1 VSNSEKG
8 RVHLVARDNGAGLS
22 RDITILREAI
32 AAGGFDLTISALGQG
47 GLRRG
52 ARSARL
58 RARLAWEAFRR
69 SGPLRYD
76 VNLMDERIWP
86 NFRALARSNV
96 LLPHPEWFDISR
108 ISQLEMIDCVFAKTR
123 HAVPIFQAQGR
134 QTIFVGFSS
143 LDRRLADVPR
153 EPTFFHLGGRSVN
166 KGTQPLLDLWLRR
179 ADLPP
184 LTLIQRAP
192 LKRPATLPV
201 NVRLITDYIDDAE
214 LRILQNRHLFH
225 LCPSETEGFGH
236 HLVEGMSCGAVTLAT
251 DAPPMNEMIGPD
263 RGVLVPYARTGTQQL
278 ATTYFVDMDAL
289 GDGVERMLAL
299 DDDERRAMSNAARA
313 WWDDNDSGFRER
325 LACAIETVS
334 AR

>member
-1 VSNSEKG
+1 MSNGEKP
-8 RVHLVARDNGAGLS
+8 RVHLVARNNGAGLS
-22 RDITILREAI
+22 RDITILTEAV
-32 AAGGFDLTISALGQG
+32 AAGGFDVTVSALGQG

-69 SGPLRYD
+69 SGPSRYD

-96 LLPHPEWFDISR
+96 LLPHPEWFDLSWIP
-108 ISQLEMIDCVFAKTR
+108 QLEMIDCVFAKTR

-134 QTIFVGFSS
+134 HTMFVGFSS

-153 EPTFFHLGGRSVN
+153 EPTFLHLGGRSVN
-166 KGTQPLLDLWLRR
+166 KGSQPILDLWLRR
-179 ADLPP
+179 PDLPP
-184 LTLIQRAP
+184 LTMIQRAP
-192 LKRPATLPV
+192 LKQPATLPA
-201 NVRLITDYIDDAE
+201 NVRLITDYLDDAE
-214 LRILQNRHLFH
+214 LRVLQNRHLFH

-251 DAPPMNEMIGPD
+251 DAPPMNEMITPE

-278 ATTYFVDMDAL
+278 ATTYFVDVDAL
-289 GDGVERMLAL
+289 EDGVERLLAL
-299 DDDERRAMSNAARA
+299 DDDERSAKSEAARA
-313 WWDDNDSGFRER
+313 WWDANDRGFRER
-325 LACAIETVS
+325 LASAIETVS
-334 AR
+334 TR